1 MRKLYLGWWIY
12 WVVLASWN
20 VRTAFQDAQHHH
32 HSDLAISITLVVLF
46 TICGCF
52 QYEAEGRE

>member
-1 MRKLYLGWWIY
+1 MRRFYFGWWIY
-12 WVVLASWN
+12 WVALASWN

-32 HSDLAISITLVVLF
+32 HEDLAISVTLVVLF

-52 QYEAEGRE
+52 QWEAGNRK